1 MHEQTLKHY
10 DKHAEAFSTQ
20 YRAAEPEALH
30 KLLMRWLPS
39 SGSVL
44 EVGCG
49 SGRDAAFMAGLGL
62 NVVATDGS
70 AGMLDQARLQA
81 STLSAETV
89 SRLSFQHATFPLPS
103 GHPLLAEHF
112 DAIVAVAILMH
123 IPNPS
128 FFDFAF
134 QIRSLLK
141 PRGRF
146 ICSFC
151 AGRESAESDPRLYV
165 NREPGEVR
173 LIFER
178 LGFVVLAQEDTED
191 SLKRGIRWTTLVFG
205 CEHAT
210 GNRPVDQIEAVI
222 NHDKKDATYK
232 LALLRAL
239 CDISQSAYRHARWH
253 PDGTVS
259 VPLGLVS
266 EKWLYYYW
274 PLIDTGDEP
283 IIPQKRGMEINKPI
297 AFRKALTALAS
308 HFHAQNGLSRFHGE
322 FQNGRLDP
330 IARQLTDAAL
340 NSIANTIVVGPV
352 KFASQGG
359 FAFEGSKQAA
369 KKCHSPQSLYASLGR
384 IHFDAEVWRELSLV
398 GHWIGEA
405 IILRWAELTVE
416 ISRKEV
422 SLTRVLDKLLMRPET
437 DRDVFDARAIYKT
450 QSELICVWTKTV
462 LTEQPFAV
470 DHAIPFSL
478 WHNNDLWNLLPA
490 DAKANNEKRDRLVS
504 REALLSSREV
514 IIDCWQKMHHAMPA
528 RFDIELNRTLFG
540 RNHAEAQWESPAFS
554 AFAEAVETVAIQR
567 GVERWSP
574 KKQGVVLPAR
584 NTSYYP
590 EIKGEQM
597 QMDRADSQPAYYP
610 LKAEQSLIAQEDV
623 PKRAFVDALPIVG
636 RIAASTTFFDGFL
649 TGSISDVTEL
659 DWVAVPRHLCKPKR
673 FVIRVA
679 GDSMEP
685 LFQVGELLV
694 FDYHRTPRQ
703 DGQIVIASDFTSGS
717 GEYAV
722 KRYKEHTTF
731 WRFLS
736 ENTAYDPVEIR
747 KTEMPFP
754 ILGTF
759 VAKLD
764 SGSAL

>member
-1 MHEQTLKHY
+1 
-10 DKHAEAFSTQ
+10 
-20 YRAAEPEALH
+20 
-30 KLLMRWLPS
+30 
-39 SGSVL
+39 
-44 EVGCG
+44 
-49 SGRDAAFMAGLGL
+49 
-62 NVVATDGS
+62 
-70 AGMLDQARLQA
+70 
-81 STLSAETV
+81 
-89 SRLSFQHATFPLPS
+89 
-103 GHPLLAEHF
+103 
-112 DAIVAVAILMH
+112 
-123 IPNPS
+123 
-128 FFDFAF
+128 
-134 QIRSLLK
+134 
-141 PRGRF
+141 
-146 ICSFC
+146 
-151 AGRESAESDPRLYV
+151 
-165 NREPGEVR
+165 
-173 LIFER
+173 
-178 LGFVVLAQEDTED
+178 
-191 SLKRGIRWTTLVFG
+191 
-205 CEHAT
+205 
-210 GNRPVDQIEAVI
+210 
-222 NHDKKDATYK
+222 
-232 LALLRAL
+232 
-239 CDISQSAYRHARWH
+239 
-253 PDGTVS
+253 
-259 VPLGLVS
+259 
-266 EKWLYYYW
+266 
-274 PLIDTGDEP
+274 
-283 IIPQKRGMEINKPI
+283 
-297 AFRKALTALAS
+297 
-308 HFHAQNGLSRFHGE
+308 
-322 FQNGRLDP
+322 
-330 IARQLTDAAL
+330 
-340 NSIANTIVVGPV
+340 
-352 KFASQGG
+352 
-359 FAFEGSKQAA
+359 
-369 KKCHSPQSLYASLGR
+369 
-384 IHFDAEVWRELSLV
+384 
-398 GHWIGEA
+398 
-405 IILRWAELTVE
+405 
-416 ISRKEV
+416 
-422 SLTRVLDKLLMRPET
+422 MRPET

>member
-1 MHEQTLKHY
+1 MHEQTIEHY
-10 DKHAEAFSTQ
+10 DKHAEVLSAQ
-20 YRAAEPEALH
+20 YQVAEPEALY

-49 SGRDAAFMAGLGL
+49 SGRDAIFMAGLGL
-62 NVVATDGS
+62 DVIATDGS
-70 AGMLDQARLQA
+70 AGMLEQARIQA

-89 SRLSFQHATFPLPS
+89 SRLSFQHATFPLPV
-103 GHPLLAEHF
+103 GHPLLTERF
-112 DAIVAVAILMH
+112 DAVVAIAILMH
-123 IPNPS
+123 IPNQS

-134 QIRSLLK
+134 QIRSFLK

-151 AGRESAESDPRLYV
+151 AGRESTESDPRLYV

-173 LIFER
+173 LMFER

-191 SLKRGIRWTTLVFG
+191 SLSRGIRWTTLVFAYDH
-205 CEHAT
+205 ET
-210 GNRPVDQIEAVI
+210 GSRPVDQIEAVI

-239 CDISQSAYRHARWH
+239 CDIAQSAYRHARWH

-274 PLIDTGDEP
+274 PLIDTGTEP

-297 AFRKALTALAS
+297 AFRKALAELAL
-308 HFHAQNGLSRFHGE
+308 HYHGQNGLSRFHAE
-322 FQNGRLDP
+322 FQSGKLDP
-330 IARQLTDAAL
+330 LARQLTDAAL

-352 KFASQGG
+352 KYASQGD
-359 FAFEGSKQAA
+359 FDFKGSRQAS
-369 KKCHSPQSLYASLGR
+369 KKCYSPQALYASLGR

-416 ISRKEV
+416 ISRQQV
-422 SLTRVLDKLLMRPET
+422 PMTRVLEKLLMRPET
-437 DRDVFDARAIYKT
+437 ERDVSDARDIYKS
-450 QSELICVWTKTV
+450 QAELRCVWTHTV
-462 LTEQPFAV
+462 LNNCRFDV

-490 DAKANNEKRDRLVS
+490 DAKVNNEKRDRLVS
-504 REALLSSREV
+504 RDTLLSSRER
-514 IIDCWQKMHHAMPA
+514 IIDCWQTARLAMPE

-540 RNHAEAQWESPAFS
+540 RNYVETQWEAPAFS
-554 AFAEAVETVAIQR
+554 AFAEAVETVALQR

-574 KKQGVVLPAR
+574 RHAVVVTPNAF
-584 NTSYYP
+584 SYP
-590 EIKGEQM
+590 EINVEPMMFDGE
-597 QMDRADSQPAYYP
+597 DSIEVYGQQKDPRLIP
-610 LKAEQSLIAQEDV
+610 LVDI
-623 PKRAFVDALPIVG
+623 PRRAFIDALPIVG
-636 RIAASTTFFDGFL
+636 SLAASTTFFDGFL
-649 TGSISDVTEL
+649 TGSINDVTEL
-659 DWVAVPRHLCKPKR
+659 DWVSVPHHLCKTKR

-685 LFQVGELLV
+685 LFKVGDLLV
-694 FDYHRTPRQ
+694 FDYHRTPRK
-703 DGQIVIASDFTSGS
+703 DGQIVIAADFTSGS
-717 GEYAV
+717 GDYAV
-722 KRYKEHTTF
+722 KRYKENPTL

-736 ENTAYDPVEIR
+736 ENPAYAPVEIE
-747 KTEMPFP
+747 KSELSFP

-759 VAKLD
+759 VEKLD
-764 SGSAL
+764 